1 MIQNYFLKIHEQIL
15 NQIIQY
21 KSDFLKF
28 PSFLRLSVSII
39 NMLYSIISHESI
51 LFFNNHDI

>member
-28 PSFLRLSVSII
+28 PSFFKIVG
-39 NMLYSIISHESI
+39 
-51 LFFNNHDI
+51 